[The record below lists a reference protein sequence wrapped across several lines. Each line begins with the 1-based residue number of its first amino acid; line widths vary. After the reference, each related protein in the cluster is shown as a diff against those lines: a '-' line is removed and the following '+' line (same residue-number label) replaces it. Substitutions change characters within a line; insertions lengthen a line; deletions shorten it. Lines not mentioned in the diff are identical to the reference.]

1 MVKQSK
7 QKYYA
12 VKIGRIPG
20 IYMTYKECE
29 LNVKHFP
36 NARFKS
42 FTTKEEAI
50 NFMKD
55 SNNISQNNSIENI
68 KPNPKNSYA
77 FVDGS
82 FNSITKIYGY
92 GGFIFH
98 ENKKYI
104 LQGKGNDPSLV
115 EMRNVAGEIL
125 GAQNA
130 IEKAIELN
138 IKEMDLFYDYNGIE
152 MWAIGEWKRNKEG
165 TINYYEFY
173 QSIKNKIKVNFKKVL
188 AHSGIEGNEEADK
201 LANEAVGNS
210 QSYANYL
217 GKITNEKRKI
227 KRRANFG
234 KNETI
239 NKRKILKNIR
249 RGKNFYK

>member
-1 MVKQSK
+1 MVKQLK
-7 QKYYA
+7 KKYYA

-20 IYMTYKECE
+20 IYMSYNECE

-50 NFMKD
+50 DFMKD
-55 SNNISQNNSIENI
+55 SNNIYQNKKIENI
-68 KPNPKNSYA
+68 KPNLKNSYA

-125 GAQNA
+125 GAQNV

-152 MWAIGEWKRNKEG
+152 KWAIGEWKRNKEG
-165 TINYYEFY
+165 TIKYYEFY

-210 QSYANYL
+210 EAYGNYL
-217 GKITNEKRKI
+217 SKITIEKRKI
-227 KRRANFG
+227 KMHDNFV
-234 KNETI
+234 KNEFV
-239 NKRKILKNIR
+239 NKRKVLKNIR
-249 RGKNFYK
+249 RGKYLNK